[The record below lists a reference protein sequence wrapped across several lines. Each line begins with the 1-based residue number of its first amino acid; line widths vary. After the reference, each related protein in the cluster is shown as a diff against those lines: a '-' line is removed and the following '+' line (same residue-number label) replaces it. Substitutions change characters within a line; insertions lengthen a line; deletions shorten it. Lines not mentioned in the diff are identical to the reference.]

1 MMSREDFAKLL
12 LENNKNNNAV
22 LKKSL
27 QDGFREELQLFKE
40 AIKDMVSNSIKEL
53 TDRVDQLESKIKN
66 QNDELQYLRDKL
78 TANSSNSVQLQFDV
92 RRKNILLFK
101 VHENETGLTS
111 LKNLV
116 VKLIRDTA
124 DSTFSDAD
132 VDCIYRVGPR
142 GRFTRPIKVE
152 LQRASKRN
160 LILSLKKKFHEKNIG
175 IAEDLPKEVAE
186 FRKPLYKVADRLRE
200 NGRMV
205 QFRKDKFIVDGTEWT
220 HGQIQIEL
228 ESSRPQLRTLSC
240 DASLSKD

>member
-22 LKKSL
+22 LKESVL
-27 QDGFREELQLFKE
+27 DGVREELRLFKE

-53 TDRVDQLESKIKN
+53 TDRIDQLESKIKD
-66 QNDELQYLRDKL
+66 QDDELQYLRDKL
-78 TANSSNSVQLQFDV
+78 TANSSNSVQLQFDA

-101 VHENETGLTS
+101 VHENETSLSS

-132 VDCIYRVGPR
+132 VDCIYRLGPR
-142 GRFTRPIKVE
+142 GRYTRPIKVE

-160 LILSLKKKFHEKNIG
+160 SILSFKRKFHEKNIG

-200 NGRMV
+200 NGRLV
-205 QFRKDKFIVDGTEWT
+205 QFRKDQFVVDGTQWT
-220 HGQIQIEL
+220 HGQIQMEL
-228 ESSRPQLRTLSC
+228 ERSRTQLRTLSC
-240 DASLSKD
+240 EAPLRKD